1 MEHHHNHHHHGHH
14 HAESEVNIAVDY
26 QGNLLN
32 LHLTDKEGNAP
43 QLAVSHE
50 KILHLMIASAD
61 LEQYYH
67 LHPVDKGNGHFQQE
81 ISLEDGL
88 YKILVDVN
96 PINLGYQV
104 IPIDLH
110 VGHHHAHVHAEN
122 HLEVDAVLTK
132 TIDNITVNLK
142 IDSLVANQ
150 PTTLTY
156 EITGG
161 EPEPYLGALGH
172 VVIFDE
178 NITQFI
184 HVHPSF
190 DDKTVF
196 ETQFSKPGIY
206 KVWSE
211 FKFGEQ
217 VNAYSFVIR
226 VE

>member
-1 MEHHHNHHHHGHH
+1 MKQHHHHHEH
-14 HAESEVNIAVDY
+14 NHLENEINIAVDY
-26 QGNLLN
+26 KGNFLY

-50 KILHLMIASAD
+50 KILHLMIVSAD

-67 LHPVDKGNGHFQQE
+67 LHPIDKGNGHFQQE

-88 YKILVDVN
+88 YKIIVDVN

-104 IPIDLH
+104 TPIDLH
-110 VGHHHAHVHAEN
+110 VGYNHAHAHAEN
-122 HLEVDAVLTK
+122 QLEVDEVLSK
-132 TIDNITVNLK
+132 TIDNITVELT

-156 EITGG
+156 QIKGG

-172 VVIFDE
+172 VVIFDD
-178 NITQFI
+178 NITKFI

-190 DDKTVF
+190 DDQTIF
-196 ETQFSKPGIY
+196 ETQFNEPGIY
-206 KVWSE
+206 KIWSE
-211 FKFGEQ
+211 FKFGKK
-217 VNAYSFVIR
+217 VNTYSFVIR
-226 VE
+226 VDD